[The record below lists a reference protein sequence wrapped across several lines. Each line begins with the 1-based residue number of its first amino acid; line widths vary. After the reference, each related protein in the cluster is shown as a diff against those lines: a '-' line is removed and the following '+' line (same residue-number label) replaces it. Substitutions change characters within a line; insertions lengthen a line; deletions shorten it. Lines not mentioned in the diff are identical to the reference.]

1 MAEGE
6 RQTYKIT
13 DPVYGRSIKVTTD
26 RDMTA
31 TYGKELLNQTFG
43 GRLTFDDLENDS
55 NYLTDL
61 QSNYFIENGEKYT
74 GGNQELIE
82 KDFEYWNMIDNNLTV
97 GANEIF
103 STFKDLSQ
111 LDAQRMLR
119 RYDTYER
126 TNATGEG
133 SRSGWEQF
141 KGVSKAMVL
150 DPANYAGGAGLFK
163 TLAMKLGGKGAMRFI
178 LTKIAG
184 PAAIGASY
192 AATANAEN
200 QQMKVQFGERESID
214 GGELAANTA
223 IGTIAGPIAPLLVG
237 GAAKVIKAPF
247 KIKSSIQG
255 GANAAVETLGGQKA
269 AQTGVIDA
277 GKKAMDGGAGH
288 SSAAETASAGLS
300 DELKA
305 ANKIFTD
312 DYKALGNLD
321 VRPQTINT
329 FQERIYSE
337 GIKRG
342 SLPDLDDA
350 VRQMQQGK
358 ITPTEALR
366 EIKRILGKTAYDKD
380 FNSSSNILKRLKT
393 EAQDIFDEGAARSG
407 KSKEA
412 AELDARYSDFLG
424 LDSKIKKAAG
434 SDSRVSGLINTMVSS
449 PAKSKILINEYL
461 TEINRIAKYSGNK
474 DFVQQQTDLLRM
486 SMSEQLFAGNSAKF
500 KNFVRSQSGR
510 QALRKLYPDVKDE
523 TMLKWAKILE
533 NSQDQ
538 GSAAL
543 FWGRYIAQ
551 GLAAT
556 IGVVAG
562 SSGGV
567 VGMGG
572 GMVASMVIFRG
583 LLNSPQF
590 TNLAMRV
597 YSKDKINEPV
607 LNRMEKFLVS
617 KGIPEPDARKFVIQ
631 MTGQVVT
638 KGTGANPPDIAINQV
653 SQYTNSE
660 DKSELTV
667 AP

>member
-1 MAEGE
+1 
-6 RQTYKIT
+6 
-13 DPVYGRSIKVTTD
+13 
-26 RDMTA
+26 
-31 TYGKELLNQTFG
+31 
-43 GRLTFDDLENDS
+43 
-55 NYLTDL
+55 
-61 QSNYFIENGEKYT
+61 
-74 GGNQELIE
+74 
-82 KDFEYWNMIDNNLTV
+82 
-97 GANEIF
+97 
-103 STFKDLSQ
+103 
-111 LDAQRMLR
+111 
-119 RYDTYER
+119 
-126 TNATGEG
+126 
-133 SRSGWEQF
+133 
-141 KGVSKAMVL
+141 
-150 DPANYAGGAGLFK
+150 
-163 TLAMKLGGKGAMRFI
+163 
-178 LTKIAG
+178 
-184 PAAIGASY
+184 
-192 AATANAEN
+192 
-200 QQMKVQFGERESID
+200 
-214 GGELAANTA
+214 
-223 IGTIAGPIAPLLVG
+223 
-237 GAAKVIKAPF
+237 
-247 KIKSSIQG
+247 
-255 GANAAVETLGGQKA
+255 
-269 AQTGVIDA
+269 
-277 GKKAMDGGAGH
+277 
-288 SSAAETASAGLS
+288 
-300 DELKA
+300 
-305 ANKIFTD
+305 
-312 DYKALGNLD
+312 
-321 VRPQTINT
+321 
-329 FQERIYSE
+329 
-337 GIKRG
+337 
-342 SLPDLDDA
+342 
-350 VRQMQQGK
+350 
-358 ITPTEALR
+358 
-366 EIKRILGKTAYDKD
+366 
-380 FNSSSNILKRLKT
+380 ILKRLKT